1 MMQVDFYKHNID
13 EQDILAVTEAM
24 KSRFLTTGKSVH
36 DVEKRLA
43 EYTRNEYAVG
53 LMSCTHALELS
64 LRLYK
69 IGPGD
74 EVITTPM
81 TFVATANSI
90 LYTGATPVFVDVEP
104 ETGNIDASLAEQAVT
119 PRTRALLV
127 VHLYGLMCDMVR
139 LREIADRH
147 NLVLI
152 EDSAHCIEGVR
163 DGVRPGNLGDA
174 ACFSFYATKNIT
186 SGEGG
191 AIVVR
196 DEAQA
201 ALLAQMSLHGMSK
214 SAEKRFEGTYV
225 HWDMDVLG
233 YKANMSNIQAAML
246 MHQFERID
254 SLWDRRKRICRMY
267 EDAFRSMDG
276 VDFPIVPDGVRSA
289 RHLFTIWVDPNDRD
303 EVIARIQ
310 QQGVGVTVN
319 YRSVHLLNY
328 YRQRFGFKRGM
339 LYPNAERIGDSTIT
353 LPMYPKLTDEEVQ
366 YVIAA
371 VQKAVSR

>member
-1 MMQVDFYKHNID
+1 MRVDFYKHNLD
-13 EQDILAVTEAM
+13 EQDMRAVVEAM
-24 KSRFLTTGKSVH
+24 KSPFLTTGELVH
-36 DVEKRLA
+36 EFEKRLA
-43 EYTRNEYAVG
+43 EYTCNEYAIG
-53 LMSCTHALELS
+53 LMSCTHALMLA
-64 LRLYK
+64 LKLYN
-69 IGPGD
+69 IGSDD

-81 TFVATANSI
+81 TFAATANSI
-90 LYTGATPVFVDVEP
+90 LHVEATPVFVDVEP
-104 ETGNIDASLAEQAVT
+104 DTGNIDASLVEGAIT
-119 PRTRALLV
+119 PRTRAILV

-147 NLVLI
+147 DLILI
-152 EDSAHCIEGVR
+152 EDSAHCIEGAR

-191 AIVVR
+191 AIVVH

-214 SAEKRFEGTYV
+214 SAEKRFGGDYV

-246 MHQFERID
+246 LHQLERID
-254 SLWDRRKRICRMY
+254 LQWERREQICRTY
-267 EDAFRSMDG
+267 EHAFHRTGG
-276 VDFPIVPDGVRSA
+276 VDFPIVPEGAKSA
-289 RHLFTIWVDPNDRD
+289 RHLFTIWVDPSQRD
-303 EVIARIQ
+303 EIIARMNQ
-310 QQGVGVTVN
+310 HGVGVTVN
-319 YRSVHLLNY
+319 YRAVHLLKY
-328 YRQRFGFKRGM
+328 YRERFGFERGM
-339 LYPNAERIGDSTIT
+339 FPNAERIGDSTIT
-353 LPMYPKLTDEEVQ
+353 LPMYPKLMDEEVR